1 MEKDII
7 SGNCLEFASYYQ
19 DGMVLQREPASA
31 VIWGTGEL
39 LGEVEAILDCS
50 LQGTQNL
57 LINSLVLMCFT
68 CMRSSSVL
76 GMLRYVHKVKIDQ

>member
-1 MEKDII
+1 MKRDIF

-50 LQGTQNL
+50 LQGIQNYTYCVITL
-57 LINSLVLMCFT
+57 LLNSLLLLCFY
-68 CMRSSSVL
+68 M
-76 GMLRYVHKVKIDQ
+76 HEN